1 MPRTFYR
8 LVKSDPPTPADFLSH
23 YARGWEPRKKDPVT
37 LDRWRGVSVYETEEQ
52 AKNAEYSQDLFVFGM
67 AKIERPLGD
76 LKQVK
81 ELVLEVNGPASAVAQ
96 KFPQL
101 GRHIAMLEIPEGGP
115 IRLQRTGR
123 EEGHHTLWAE
133 PVDLL
138 ARVVS
143 VVSV

>member
-23 YARGWEPRKKDPVT
+23 YARGWEPRRKDPVT

-52 AKNAEYSQDLFVFGM
+52 ARA
-67 AKIERPLGD
+67 I
-76 LKQVK
+76 
-81 ELVLEVNGPASAVAQ
+81 AQ